1 MQLWE
6 SVKELQFFCRR
17 LDFTHIYSLKKLMF
31 LHKLVRQNN
40 ACLNV
45 CFSVFKHSTE
55 FLSLCRNFD
64 LVISQCSVSNVKCS
78 VFSCFYNI
86 VESRLRECD
95 SVLCSHVL
103 FFFFFFSFY
112 ICFLSRVSILTLD
125 IDIANMSVCLSV
137 CLSVCPLRSGT
148 RWKRLNISS

>member
-1 MQLWE
+1 MGV
-6 SVKELQFFCRR
+6 SKGIAVFCGR

-45 CFSVFKHSTE
+45 FISISKHSTE

-64 LVISQCSVSNVKCS
+64 FVISQCSVSNVKCS

-86 VESRLRECD
+86 VESRLR
-95 SVLCSHVL
+95 
-103 FFFFFFSFY
+103 
-112 ICFLSRVSILTLD
+112 
-125 IDIANMSVCLSV
+125 
-137 CLSVCPLRSGT
+137 
-148 RWKRLNISS
+148 

>member
-1 MQLWE
+1 VGV
-6 SVKELQFFCRR
+6 SKGIAVFCGR

-64 LVISQCSVSNVKCS
+64 LVVDQCSVSNVKCN

-86 VESRLRECD
+86 VESR
-95 SVLCSHVL
+95 
-103 FFFFFFSFY
+103 SFKA
-112 ICFLSRVSILTLD
+112 SR
-125 IDIANMSVCLSV
+125 
-137 CLSVCPLRSGT
+137 
-148 RWKRLNISS
+148 ISYKVIFVPST